1 MSIEEAYSILNEV
14 VITEPC
20 IHSSMYISVENI
32 NSAIQTLLSEL
43 YKKDEKIKE
52 LKKLALGTK
61 LQQHKQIYANT
72 LNHIHETFILNSIK

>member
-1 MSIEEAYSILNEV
+1 MNIEEAYSILNEI

-20 IHSSMYISVENI
+20 IHSSMYISAENI

-61 LQQHKQIYANT
+61 LQQHKQIYSNT
-72 LNHIHETFILNSIK
+72 LNQLHETLILNSIK